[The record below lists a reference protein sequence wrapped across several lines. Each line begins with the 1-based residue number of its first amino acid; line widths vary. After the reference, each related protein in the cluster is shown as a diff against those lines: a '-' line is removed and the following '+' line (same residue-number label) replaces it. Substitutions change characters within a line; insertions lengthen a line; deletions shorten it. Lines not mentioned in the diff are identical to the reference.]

1 MESFFDIVV
10 VGGGHAGCEAA
21 AAAARLGSRVLL
33 ITMDL
38 NRMAQMSCNPAIG
51 GIGKGQIVRE
61 IDALGGL
68 TGVITDLTTIHFRM
82 LNRSKGPAM
91 WSPRA
96 QCDKLRFSMQWR
108 NMLATFPTLSL
119 LHDTVVSIDT
129 VGCVVSGVRTKNGFS
144 IRTRAVVLT
153 AGTFL
158 NGCIHIGSVSYN
170 GGRIG
175 EESSTDL
182 SAQLLSFGFSMGRMK
197 TGTPVRLDARSINLD
212 KLAKQHPEIGGGKFS
227 FDQRVTTSLP
237 QHCCYILRTNPDVH
251 NILREGFSQSPL
263 FTGQIKGVG
272 PRYCPS
278 IETKIDTFTDKDS
291 HQLFLE
297 PEGIDTNEM
306 YLNGFSSSLPLQVQI
321 DALHRVEG
329 LEQAFVMRP
338 GYAIEYDYFDP
349 TQLKHTLETKL
360 VHNLFFAG
368 QINGTTGYEEAA
380 GQGLMA
386 GINAHRSINGL
397 DSFVLG
403 RDQGYI
409 GVLIDDLVIRGVDEP
424 YRVFTSRAEYRT
436 LIRQDNADERLSP
449 LAHAIGMIDDERF
462 ALVNDKHSRIKSY
475 MLQIKSTDILPSEIN
490 ATLELIGSSPI
501 NQKRSLQDILL
512 RPEIT
517 LATLRYFVPVF
528 DLPNT
533 SFYSAEDI
541 TQSAELRIKYEHY
554 IEKEQQTAEK
564 YRQLEHIRIAD
575 SFNFNQLESLS
586 TEARQKLT
594 RIAPKTIGEAKR
606 IPGISPNDINVL
618 LIYFGR

>member
-1 MESFFDIVV
+1 
-10 VGGGHAGCEAA
+10 
-21 AAAARLGSRVLL
+21 
-33 ITMDL
+33 
-38 NRMAQMSCNPAIG
+38 
-51 GIGKGQIVRE
+51 
-61 IDALGGL
+61 
-68 TGVITDLTTIHFRM
+68 
-82 LNRSKGPAM
+82 
-91 WSPRA
+91 
-96 QCDKLRFSMQWR
+96 
-108 NMLATFPTLSL
+108 
-119 LHDTVVSIDT
+119 
-129 VGCVVSGVRTKNGFS
+129 
-144 IRTRAVVLT
+144 
-153 AGTFL
+153 
-158 NGCIHIGSVSYN
+158 
-170 GGRIG
+170 
-175 EESSTDL
+175 
-182 SAQLLSFGFSMGRMK
+182 
-197 TGTPVRLDARSINLD
+197 
-212 KLAKQHPEIGGGKFS
+212 
-227 FDQRVTTSLP
+227 
-237 QHCCYILRTNPDVH
+237 
-251 NILREGFSQSPL
+251 
-263 FTGQIKGVG
+263 
-272 PRYCPS
+272 
-278 IETKIDTFTDKDS
+278 
-291 HQLFLE
+291 
-297 PEGIDTNEM
+297 
-306 YLNGFSSSLPLQVQI
+306 
-321 DALHRVEG
+321 
-329 LEQAFVMRP
+329 
-338 GYAIEYDYFDP
+338 
-349 TQLKHTLETKL
+349 
-360 VHNLFFAG
+360 
-368 QINGTTGYEEAA
+368 
-380 GQGLMA
+380 MA

-462 ALVNDKHSRIKSY
+462 TLVNDKHSRIKSY

-490 ATLELIGSSPI
+490 ATLESIGSSPI
-501 NQKRSLQDILL
+501 NQKRSLHDILL

-575 SFNFNQLESLS
+575 GFNFNQLESLS

>member
-119 LHDTVVSIDT
+119 LHDTVVGIDT
-129 VGCVVSGVRTKNGFS
+129 VGCAVSGVRTKNGFS

-227 FDQRVTTSLP
+227 FDQRVAASLP
-237 QHCCYILRTNPDVH
+237 QHCCYILRTNPVVH

-278 IETKIDTFTDKDS
+278 IETKIDTFADRDS

-306 YLNGFSSSLPLQVQI
+306 YLNGFSSSLPLRVQI
-321 DALHRVEG
+321 DALHRIEG

-360 VHNLFFAG
+360 VQNLYFAG

-436 LIRQDNADERLSP
+436 LIRQDNADERLTP

-490 ATLELIGSSPI
+490 ATLESIGSSPI

-554 IEKEQQTAEK
+554 IEKEQQTADK
-564 YRQLEHIRIAD
+564 FRQLEHIRIAD
-575 SFNFNQLESLS
+575 GFNFNQLESLS